1 MFVYND
7 TWLRCVCVCA
17 RARARARVSLCACLC
32 VCMYACVHAC
42 MRVCFRE
49 RTIIVYDLRLPSLQL
64 WSCSGVGQV
73 SSESG
78 Q

>member
-7 TWLRCVCVCA
+7 TWLRYVCMCVCA
-17 RARARARVSLCACLC
+17 RARASLCACLC

-42 MRVCFRE
+42 VRVCFRE
-49 RTIIVYDLRLPSLQL
+49 RTIIVYDMHLLSLQH